1 MRPLPP
7 ELTGRAFTAA
17 EAATFGVSRHRLR
30 RKDIKTLG
38 SGVHAPRAF
47 AERLDDVALLRAKAA
62 ALIVEQSDAW
72 ISHASAARLH
82 GLWLPRALRDDPR
95 LHLSRPAGPDAWTR
109 RRGVCGHRVQVSDGD
124 VVRVGGVPTSSPAR
138 AWLDVAG
145 RCSEHQL
152 IIMGDQLIRT
162 PYLRYEGR
170 STPHATLP
178 GLRGMLDD
186 ARGVPGRR
194 RCLAALERMRVG
206 ADSVQETRLRL
217 ALVDAGLPEPA
228 LQVPA
233 VPGDPFSPRADLG
246 YPELKI
252 AIQYEGETHFTPEQH
267 RADQRR
273 DNVFYGEG
281 WTVLRVNVEDHRDGF
296 AAIVAQVAALLA
308 AR

>member
-1 MRPLPP
+1 MHALVQ
-7 ELTGRAFTAA
+7 ELAGRAFTAA
-17 EAATFGVSRHRLR
+17 AAAAHGVSRDRLTR
-30 RKDIKTLG
+30 SDVVALG
-38 SGVHAPRAF
+38 SGVHALRAF
-47 AERLDDVALLRAKAA
+47 AERFDDDALLRAKAA
-62 ALIVEQSDAW
+62 ALIAERPDAW
-72 ISHASAARLH
+72 VSHASAARLH
-82 GLWLPRALRDDPR
+82 GLWLPRALRDDTR
-95 LHLSRPAGPDAWTR
+95 LHLSRPAGPDTWTR
-109 RRGVCGHRVQVSDGD
+109 RRGVCGHRMQVRDGD
-124 VVRVGGVPTSSPAR
+124 VVRVGGLPASSPAR

-145 RCSEHQL
+145 RCGEHEL

-170 STPHATLP
+170 STPFATVP
-178 GLRGMLDD
+178 GLREMLDD
-186 ARGVPGRR
+186 ARGAPGRR
-194 RCLAALERMRVG
+194 RCLAALERMRIG

-233 VPGDPFSPRADLG
+233 VPGDRFSPRADLG

-252 AIQYEGETHFTPEQH
+252 AIQYEGETHFGPEQQ

-273 DNVFYGEG
+273 DNVFHGEG

>member
-1 MRPLPP
+1 MHALPQ
-7 ELTGRAFTAA
+7 ELAGRAFTAA
-17 EAATFGVSRHRLR
+17 AAAEHGVSRDRLTR
-30 RKDIKTLG
+30 SDVVALG

-62 ALIVEQSDAW
+62 ALIVEQPGAW

-95 LHLSRPAGPDAWTR
+95 LHLSRPAGPDTWTR
-109 RRGVCGHRVQVSDGD
+109 RRGVSGHRVQVSDGD
-124 VVRVGGVPTSSPAR
+124 VVRVGGVPMSSPAR

-170 STPHATLP
+170 SIPYATLP